1 MKQLRGKPLKD
12 YLKQI
17 EHPGMELVFVLQ
29 DVEDPVNV
37 GAAFRI
43 ADACGVHELSLTG
56 TTPSPPH
63 PSIAG
68 IGRGTHRRVNWSSTE
83 SAAEAIQTF
92 KERGYVCFALE
103 VASNAIP
110 YYEGVYPDKV
120 CLVVGNEYYGV
131 AKRTMSV
138 CDMAVYVPMY
148 GKVMSLNVHVALGI
162 AAYHIIHSSR
172 ILPQG

>member
-12 YLKQI
+12 YLKKVEQ
-17 EHPGMELVFVLQ
+17 PGLDLVLVLQ

-43 ADACGVHELSLTG
+43 ADACGARELALAG

-68 IGRGTHRRVNWSSTE
+68 IGRGTHRRVNWSYRD
-83 SAAEAIQTF
+83 SAAEAIQAF
-92 KERGYVCFALE
+92 KESGYMSFALE
-103 VASNAIP
+103 VASGSVP
-110 YYEGVYPDKV
+110 YYDGEYRDKV

-131 AKRTMSV
+131 AKRTISA
-138 CDMAVYVPMY
+138 CDRAVYVPMY

-162 AAYHIIHSSR
+162 VAYHIVHNER
-172 ILPQG
+172 LCPQ